1 MMLYVVFQKTKWLN
15 RETMVGVFLTEGDA
29 EWFADQALKGGPEV
43 RIKEVSAWEQWS
55 EIRKKAT
62 AK

>member
-1 MMLYVVFQKTKWLN
+1 MLYVVFQKTKWTN
-15 RETMVGVFLTEGDA
+15 RETMVGVFLVESDA
-29 EWFADQALKGGPEV
+29 EWFVDQALKGGPEV

>member
-1 MMLYVVFQKTKWLN
+1 MLYAVFQKTKWIN

-29 EWFADQALKGGPEV
+29 EWFADQALNGTTEV
-43 RIKEVSAWEQWS
+43 RIKEVPAWEQWS
-55 EIRKKAT
+55 EIKKRAT